1 VHVEWKTCDKM
12 IYKKKNMSYEML
24 CCLLAFIMIS
34 VYNYK
39 LIISL
44 YNHIYIYQTHSHSF
58 DATTIATVFM

>member
-12 IYKKKNMSYEML
+12 IYKNKNMSYEML
-24 CCLLAFIMIS
+24 CCLLAFIMIG